1 MVNRK
6 EIKKEVG
13 KTKKIEDSD
22 SKGSKGISVKKED
35 NFSEWY
41 VDVVQKAELADY
53 APIKGFM
60 VIRPNAYSIWQNLQD
75 YFNKVLKG
83 MGVQNAYF
91 PLLIPD
97 SFFKREAK
105 HAEGFAPELA
115 YVKNTEE
122 GELLAIRHTSETIMY
137 DSYSRWIRSW
147 RDLPLKINQWCN
159 VVRWEVKQTKPFLR
173 TREFLW
179 QEGHCVFEDKEGADE
194 NMVDMI
200 GEYKKMVEDLLAI
213 PTFVGK
219 KSKAEKFPGADTTMT
234 LEALMPDGKCLQCGT
249 SHNLGQNFAKSF
261 NVSFKGKD
269 EKDNYAWQTSWGF
282 STRLI
287 GAITMVHGDDRG
299 LVIPPK
305 IAERKAVIVPILF
318 DDSKEKVL
326 KKCKEIEGELKKFNV
341 ILDDREGYSSGYK
354 FNEWEM
360 KGIPIRIEI
369 GPRDV
374 EKKQVV
380 IVRRDNGK
388 KEIVSDKEIVKKV
401 NSILDEIQRDLF
413 EKAKKFLDSRFDE
426 AKTMNELKKKIDERK
441 IVKVFMVDDPL
452 VEAEIKSAT
461 GGATSRII
469 EESKKE
475 GVCVFSG
482 KKTNV
487 IAYFAKAY

>member
-1 MVNRK
+1 
-6 EIKKEVG
+6 
-13 KTKKIEDSD
+13 
-22 SKGSKGISVKKED
+22 
-35 NFSEWY
+35 
-41 VDVVQKAELADY
+41 
-53 APIKGFM
+53 
-60 VIRPNAYSIWQNLQD
+60 
-75 YFNKVLKG
+75 
-83 MGVQNAYF
+83 
-91 PLLIPD
+91 
-97 SFFKREAK
+97 
-105 HAEGFAPELA
+105 
-115 YVKNTEE
+115 
-122 GELLAIRHTSETIMY
+122 
-137 DSYSRWIRSW
+137 
-147 RDLPLKINQWCN
+147 
-159 VVRWEVKQTKPFLR
+159 
-173 TREFLW
+173 
-179 QEGHCVFEDKEGADE
+179 
-194 NMVDMI
+194 
-200 GEYKKMVEDLLAI
+200 
-213 PTFVGK
+213 
-219 KSKAEKFPGADTTMT
+219 
-234 LEALMPDGKCLQCGT
+234 
-249 SHNLGQNFAKSF
+249 
-261 NVSFKGKD
+261 
-269 EKDNYAWQTSWGF
+269 
-282 STRLI
+282 
-287 GAITMVHGDDRG
+287 MVHGDDRG